1 MTSNKNTTARE
12 SRYFTFTFLNSI
24 IKTSL
29 GEALKIGYNTSV
41 YIRIYWGMEMIHIY
55 DEVNRML
62 QGVKK
67 YSADRIEKACQRA
80 LFYGYYD
87 VEKIKYIL
95 TNSLDKLE
103 LNGNTDI
110 NGQMFLEF

>member
-1 MTSNKNTTARE
+1 MTLNKNTTARE
-12 SRYFTFTFLNSI
+12 SRYFTITFLHSM

-29 GEALKIGYNTSV
+29 GEALKIGKDTSV

-55 DEVNRML
+55 DEVNRIL
-62 QGVKK
+62 RGIKK
-67 YSADRIEKACQRA
+67 YSAIRIEKACQRA

-87 VEKIKYIL
+87 VRKIKYIL
-95 TNSLDKLE
+95 MNSLDKLE
-103 LNGNTDI
+103 LNENTDI

>member
-1 MTSNKNTTARE
+1 MTSNNNVTTRE
-12 SRYFTFTFLNSI
+12 SKYFTNTFLYSM

-29 GEALKIGYNTSV
+29 GEALNIGNETSA

-55 DEVNRML
+55 DEVNRIL
-62 QGVKK
+62 KGIKK
-67 YSADRIEKACQRA
+67 YPAVRIEKASQRA

-87 VEKIKYIL
+87 LVKIKYIL
-95 TNSLDKLE
+95 MNSLDKLE
-103 LNGNTDI
+103 LNENTDI

>member
-1 MTSNKNTTARE
+1 M
-12 SRYFTFTFLNSI
+12 
-24 IKTSL
+24 
-29 GEALKIGYNTSV
+29 LK
-41 YIRIYWGMEMIHIY
+41 
-55 DEVNRML
+55 
-62 QGVKK
+62 GVKK